1 MGLDKMILSTT
12 VIVAVVELAVL
23 YCSLNR
29 KKIKLSKIERNLT
42 MMTRVALVIITLVVS
57 ASVIGYVCFE
67 TCIPLLIVLL
77 LAVGISVEIIHN
89 ASAKLENH
97 LQLNDFHFIPKY
109 QVASDKWEGVLKSKN
124 SEEEIEA
131 ECLIFSELYKDVAF
145 PATVFIEFNSLGWIT
160 KLYCAQVEE
169 DGQVSP

>member
-42 MMTRVALVIITLVVS
+42 MMTRVALVIITLVGS
-57 ASVIGYVCFE
+57 ASVIGYVSL
-67 TCIPLLIVLL
+67 CIPLLIVLL

-124 SEEEIEA
+124 SEKEIEA
-131 ECLIFSELYKDVAF
+131 ECLIFSELYKDVAV

-169 DGQVSP
+169 DGQGET